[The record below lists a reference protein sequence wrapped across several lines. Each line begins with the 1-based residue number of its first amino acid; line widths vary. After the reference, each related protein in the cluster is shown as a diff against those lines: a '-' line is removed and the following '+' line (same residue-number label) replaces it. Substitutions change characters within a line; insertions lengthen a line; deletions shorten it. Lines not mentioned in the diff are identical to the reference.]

1 MWKWVGDVSW
11 KLFESVKIS
20 TGAFYF
26 APKSLRQHE
35 WSRKTPICLPDRFK
49 KFQRVTP
56 TWHWRTTLLLLKG
69 GLHFWLS
76 SQFGSTGVFH
86 FKAETAGI
94 CLCVCVFQVA
104 TQNISKL
111 GAANVHLIYQFMA
124 SRKCWSMSRWFA
136 NPLFSKPRCKGVGET
151 WRLQANSPGIGLDL
165 EQNLTPGAPF
175 FSLENDRLSKGVGCM
190 ITTIIQQRDQQSLCL
205 RKIGNLYG
213 NLATHLQRD
222 HMSRVHGRYSL
233 RSLIWCDMHLLNLG
247 DRLRQ
252 SPEPVLRESSPEAS
266 TLSSTADFP
275 NKIHPLMIML
285 LGRILNSSSDWI
297 ILQDPSI
304 AILSLDDISLKSLD
318 AMTVPPGV
326 RSASVRRRPW
336 NSG

>member
-49 KFQRVTP
+49 RFKRVTP

-76 SQFGSTGVFH
+76 SQFGSTGLFH

-94 CLCVCVFQVA
+94 FVCVCVPGSY
-104 TQNISKL
+104 SK
-111 GAANVHLIYQFMA
+111 HLKIGGRKCSPHQFMA
-124 SRKCWSMSRWFA
+124 SRRRWSMSRWFA

-165 EQNLTPGAPF
+165 DQNLTPGAPF
-175 FSLENDRLSKGVGCM
+175 FSLENDRLVWVAWLRH
-190 ITTIIQQRDQQSLCL
+190 ITTIIQQRSTKFVLEKDWKSIWKCSHSPPT
-205 RKIGNLYG
+205 RPHVTSTWKICWISE
-213 NLATHLQRD
+213 TD
-222 HMSRVHGRYSL
+222 
-233 RSLIWCDMHLLNLG
+233 WD
-247 DRLRQ
+247 
-252 SPEPVLRESSPEAS
+252 SPRWTGLFGESSPEAS

-297 ILQDPSI
+297 ILQDASI
-304 AILSLDDISLKSLD
+304 VILSLDDISLKSLD